1 MELDEKPLPDPPPD
15 FVLRAAMAARRTGR
29 AAFDAAFPAEVVLFE
44 WIAGLPRVIVAGRL
58 AALRVP
64 DLLAKGPLSAE
75 EIAARLDQHP
85 DTLFRALRVCAA
97 HGLFTLRADGRFEN
111 NRLSRALESGT
122 PSRTR
127 EFFEYF
133 SSASNVAAWR
143 DFPETL
149 RTGETAFDRVHG
161 TSVWDWFDAHP
172 HERETFAQAMM
183 GMTVMTAPFVAR
195 MYPFR
200 EVNKVCDVGGGRG
213 TLLSELLVRHPHLS
227 GVLCEAPGVLDSA
240 RGLVAARKLEGRME
254 LVPGSFFDEVPA
266 GADAYVL
273 KSVLHDWDDRR
284 CDKIL
289 AVVRKAAAKGAR
301 LLLVEQLVERMSDDP
316 MGTGSDLQMMIAC
329 GEGRERSR
337 AELAALLDRAGFA
350 PGRVFESP
358 MTGIVEGVAR

>member
-15 FVLRAAMAARRTGR
+15 FVLRAAMAARRKGR
-29 AAFDAAFPAEVVLFE
+29 AAFDAAFPPEVVLFE
-44 WIAGLPRVIVAGRL
+44 WIGGLPRAIIVGRL

-64 DLLAKGPLSAE
+64 DLLAKGPLSAQ
-75 EIAARLDQHP
+75 EIAARLDQDP
-85 DTLFRALRVCAA
+85 DAMFRALRVCAA
-97 HGLFTLRADGRFEN
+97 HGLFTLRPDGRFEN
-111 NRLSRALESGT
+111 NRLSRVLESGA
-122 PSRTR
+122 PSRAR

-133 SSASNVAAWR
+133 GSASNVAAWR
-143 DFPETL
+143 DFAETL

-161 TSVWDWFDAHP
+161 MSVWDWFDAHP

-200 EVNKVCDVGGGRG
+200 EVTRVCDVGGGRG
-213 TLLSELLVRHPHLS
+213 TLLSELLVRHPHLE
-227 GVLCEAPGVLDSA
+227 GVLCDAPGVLDSA

-254 LVPGSFFDEVPA
+254 LVPGSFFDEVPS

-273 KSVLHDWDDRR
+273 KNVLHDWDDRR

-289 AVVRKAAAKGAR
+289 SVVRAAARPGAR
-301 LLLVEQLVERMSDDP
+301 LLLVEQLVETMSDDP
-316 MGTGSDLQMMIAC
+316 MGTGSDVQMMIVC

-337 AELAALLDRAGFA
+337 AELFALLDRAGFA

-358 MTGIVEGVAR
+358 WTGVVEGVAR